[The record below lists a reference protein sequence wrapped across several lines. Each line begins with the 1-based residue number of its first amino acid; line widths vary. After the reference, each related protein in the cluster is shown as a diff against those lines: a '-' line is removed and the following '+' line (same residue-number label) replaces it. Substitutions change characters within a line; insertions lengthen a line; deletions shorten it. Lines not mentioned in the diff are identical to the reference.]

1 MFSSALSW
9 WGALPEYVKNAVYV
23 VVLFYL
29 ILRLVSWLYTSA
41 ASTSTENARLVMLVK
56 TATRWA
62 AMAEQDTS
70 PLLAMQH
77 ADYAAAYLQV
87 LKELHDTSSLQ
98 NATGGVDFHQ
108 LQRTVLELQNRVQT
122 KLGEVCPTV
131 QPDSVLEAYSLM

>member
-1 MFSSALSW
+1 
-9 WGALPEYVKNAVYV
+9 
-23 VVLFYL
+23 
-29 ILRLVSWLYTSA
+29 
-41 ASTSTENARLVMLVK
+41 
-56 TATRWA
+56 
-62 AMAEQDTS
+62 
-70 PLLAMQH
+70 MQH

-122 KLGEVCPTV
+122 KLGEVCPAV